1 MGIPSSGKSSAA
13 KALAEI
19 LGAAYFLEPEE
30 DQWPA
35 LIQRRD
41 VVGRFTALTWFRCAR
56 LPGLFLAKEVSGEGG
71 IAIVDSYY
79 DKLLALYIDKPEFAW
94 LVPRSDPY
102 FDVAVRMAKED
113 YERLPTADILI
124 FLKVGREVWLR
135 FMQGRGREFD
145 ASAKLTDFFA
155 MQDCME
161 AACRRFTDTT
171 GVKFIVV
178 EQRYSSPSD
187 TAQLIF
193 AELKESLCQEH
204 LA

>member
-1 MGIPSSGKSSAA
+1 MGLPSAGKSSAA
-13 KALAEI
+13 RALAQM
-19 LGAAYFLEPEE
+19 LKAAYFLEPEE
-30 DQWPA
+30 DQWPE

-56 LPGLFLAKEVSGEGG
+56 LPGLFEAQEISNGGG

-79 DKLLALYIDKPEFAW
+79 DKLLSMYIDRPEFEW

-113 YERLPTADILI
+113 FERLPTADVLI
-124 FLKVGREVWLR
+124 FLKVSREVWLR

-145 ASAKLTDFFA
+145 ASAKLADFFA

-161 AACRRFTDTT
+161 AACRRFAGST
-171 GVKFIVV
+171 GVRIIVV
-178 EQRYSSPSD
+178 EQKFSSPLD
-187 TAQLIF
+187 TAQFVL
-193 AELKESLCQEH
+193 AELKESLCRERH
-204 LA
+204 A